1 MLLLKNKYHCIFVA
15 LSCLFLII
23 NAAFS
28 QSTQIRSV
36 KPDQN
41 VRMFQQNKDYIKEQR
56 LYRTAQSY
64 ISMKNY
70 AAAIRILRQLH
81 QEKPSNIMY
90 YHTLL
95 RVYLIVGMLD
105 DAQHLNDEM
114 QQLNPGDPR
123 IKIDQANIYFR
134 LDQKDRAFDLWEGI
148 LKSHPEDLAV
158 YSYVANTMLENKLYD
173 EAIKVYQE
181 AIQRIPKSFHLYQII
196 ASIYQSRLMYK
207 EAAQAFLKYLEAQPS
222 QQQYVFNRILS
233 FQINPEE
240 REDFFKML
248 EDYVKKSKQSDS
260 IRLLMAQ
267 LYQRYREYKKAFRLY
282 QQLDNNQKD
291 SRYLLQFARAA
302 ETDSSFEIALEAYKL
317 VIEKYPEYRNLM
329 DAYTGAVRTLFGMAE
344 QEENIQYANQAMQ
357 LIEDAEVRFKNHPYL
372 PSLIYLKGVFK
383 LNYFFD
389 VDGALA
395 VFNNLIHRKKISA
408 KYKDLSLIR
417 AGECQIIKGQLRE
430 ALKYFQLVEGKQQ
443 IGQAKLY
450 MAKTY
455 YFLNEWEKAT
465 EVLAEIIKKEGV
477 KGEITNDA
485 LALKIKLSFV
495 QTAPEVLRQLSEAE
509 LLIFQ
514 RKKSEAIER
523 LCKVI
528 EISELPALFK
538 SEVYEKIVRL
548 SLSLNNISEAIEY
561 CTKAIQDSSMVF
573 YADQHLFLLGQILEE
588 NLQEY
593 EEAFKTYRKLLE
605 NYPNSLY
612 ANQVRERMKFLKKEK
627 IPELP

>member
-1 MLLLKNKYHCIFVA
+1 
-15 LSCLFLII
+15 
-23 NAAFS
+23 
-28 QSTQIRSV
+28 
-36 KPDQN
+36 
-41 VRMFQQNKDYIKEQR
+41 
-56 LYRTAQSY
+56 
-64 ISMKNY
+64 
-70 AAAIRILRQLH
+70 
-81 QEKPSNIMY
+81 
-90 YHTLL
+90 
-95 RVYLIVGMLD
+95 
-105 DAQHLNDEM
+105 
-114 QQLNPGDPR
+114 
-123 IKIDQANIYFR
+123 
-134 LDQKDRAFDLWEGI
+134 
-148 LKSHPEDLAV
+148 
-158 YSYVANTMLENKLYD
+158 
-173 EAIKVYQE
+173 
-181 AIQRIPKSFHLYQII
+181 
-196 ASIYQSRLMYK
+196 
-207 EAAQAFLKYLEAQPS
+207 
-222 QQQYVFNRILS
+222 
-233 FQINPEE
+233 
-240 REDFFKML
+240 
-248 EDYVKKSKQSDS
+248 
-260 IRLLMAQ
+260 
-267 LYQRYREYKKAFRLY
+267 
-282 QQLDNNQKD
+282 
-291 SRYLLQFARAA
+291 
-302 ETDSSFEIALEAYKL
+302 
-317 VIEKYPEYRNLM
+317 
-329 DAYTGAVRTLFGMAE
+329 
-344 QEENIQYANQAMQ
+344 
-357 LIEDAEVRFKNHPYL
+357 
-372 PSLIYLKGVFK
+372 
-383 LNYFFD
+383 
-389 VDGALA
+389 
-395 VFNNLIHRKKISA
+395 
-408 KYKDLSLIR
+408 
-417 AGECQIIKGQLRE
+417 
-430 ALKYFQLVEGKQQ
+430 
-443 IGQAKLY
+443 